1 MTKNFTIL
9 TLLFGLT
16 FFESCG
22 QSLKPNPADKFLD
35 FLNLYQVDSLQTLLS
50 DNFQL
55 KRTYTTYTN
64 DKKSFIEK
72 YVPNSKNFNAVYKI
86 LKTSSSG
93 QTTDF
98 LVEDQSDFLK
108 YLNIDNPK
116 WKVQVVANGQEKI
129 ELVTIDTTKN
139 YRTYLTQTKEKGE
152 QFENWL
158 KQKYPD
164 ETQEQLYNTA
174 GLLTKRLKEY
184 STK

>member
-9 TLLFGLT
+9 TLILELA

-22 QSLKPNPADKFLD
+22 QNSKPNPADKFLN
-35 FLNLYQVDSLQTLLS
+35 FLNHYQVDSLQTTLS
-50 DNFQL
+50 ENFQL

-72 YVPNSKNFNAVYKI
+72 YVPNSKNLNATYKV
-86 LKTSSSG
+86 LTTTQSG
-93 QTTDF
+93 QTTNF
-98 LVEDQSDFLK
+98 LVEDQSDILK
-108 YLNIDNPK
+108 YLHIDNPK
-116 WKVQVVANGQEKI
+116 WKIQVTINEQKQI
-129 ELVTIDTTKN
+129 ELVTIDTSGS
-139 YRTYLTQTKEKGE
+139 YHAYLSQTKLKGE

-174 GLLTKRLKEY
+174 GLLKKRLKEY
-184 STK
+184 SSK